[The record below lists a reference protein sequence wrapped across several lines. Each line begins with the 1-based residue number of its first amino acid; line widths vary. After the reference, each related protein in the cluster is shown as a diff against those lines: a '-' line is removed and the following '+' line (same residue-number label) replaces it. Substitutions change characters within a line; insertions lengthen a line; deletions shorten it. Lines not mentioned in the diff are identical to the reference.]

1 MAEQESLKSKK
12 ALKNKYTCQIAV
24 LIFVVIIL
32 AAGIYLGFG
41 MPSITGQVTLNE
53 QEFNMLTPFG
63 FNFGMLI
70 IGVIGVIYV
79 ILLISKEG
87 VER

>member
-1 MAEQESLKSKK
+1 MARQESLKSKK
-12 ALKNKYTCQIAV
+12 ALKNKYICQIAV
-24 LIFVVIIL
+24 LMFVVIIL

-41 MPSITGQVTLNE
+41 MPSITGQVTL
-53 QEFNMLTPFG
+53 
-63 FNFGMLI
+63 
-70 IGVIGVIYV
+70 GVIGVIYV